1 MKLERAALHDRTSF
15 VLDRVAGRRVVSIG
29 LGGQTHDT
37 SYSFNVTDAIDLS
50 GTFSARLAAVA
61 SRTTFI
67 DISDAAIAAFRPQV
81 EADYHN
87 ADITAP
93 VATWP
98 TALTEVRCD
107 HVVLGEVLEHLPCP
121 GAALRSLA
129 TLLDPGGSIVVTV
142 PNAFNLSVV
151 ARLAGRTEN
160 VHPEHVAYYSASTLT
175 RLFTMSGL
183 EPVEIGFYRTRP
195 LHWRQALKGPMGYAS
210 GLIAERLPQY
220 ARGLV
225 AVARPAAA

>member
-1 MKLERAALHDRTSF
+1 MKVAPSGLHDRTSF
-15 VLDRVAGRRVVSIG
+15 VLDRVAGTRVVSVG

-61 SRTTFI
+61 AHTTFI
-67 DISDAAIAAFRPQV
+67 DISDAAIEAFRPQV
-81 EADYHN
+81 PADYHN

-93 VATWP
+93 VDSWP
-98 TALTEVRCD
+98 TALAEVRCD
-107 HVVLGEVLEHLPCP
+107 HVVLGEVLEHLACP

-129 TLLDPGGSIVVTV
+129 TLLDPGGALVVTV

-151 ARLAGRTEN
+151 AKLASRTEN

-175 RLFTMSGL
+175 RLLAMSGL
-183 EPVEIGFYRTRP
+183 EAVEIGWYRTRP
-195 LHWRQALKGPMGYAS
+195 LHWRQALRNPLAYGS
-210 GLIAERLPQY
+210 GWVAERMPQY

-225 AVARPAAA
+225 AVARPAVA